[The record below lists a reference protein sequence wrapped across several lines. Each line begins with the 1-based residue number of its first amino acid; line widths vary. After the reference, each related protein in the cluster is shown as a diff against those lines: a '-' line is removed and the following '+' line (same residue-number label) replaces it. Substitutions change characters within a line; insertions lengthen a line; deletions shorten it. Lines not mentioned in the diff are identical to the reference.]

1 MKLLL
6 LLLTIV
12 GTIQTSSAKK
22 LTAEKILQLKINERG
37 TVSFGRDSVYKEN
50 LAGYIQER
58 LFNSY
63 ISTGKMYSSIKLE
76 KSTIDVPDSVLLLA
90 AREIQEGQ
98 KRALKDFCLDKY
110 KKLYENIDPKDKE
123 KIQKKFPVLFLKEYW
138 KAE

>member
-6 LLLTIV
+6 LFLTVV
-12 GTIQTSSAKK
+12 GSIQIT
-22 LTAEKILQLKINERG
+22 TARKMPPEKILHLKINEKG

>member
-1 MKLLL
+1 
-6 LLLTIV
+6 
-12 GTIQTSSAKK
+12 
-22 LTAEKILQLKINERG
+22 
-37 TVSFGRDSVYKEN
+37 
-50 LAGYIQER
+50 
-58 LFNSY
+58 
-63 ISTGKMYSSIKLE
+63 MYSSIKLE